1 MNEPFSLTYI
11 DKDYNINIENIHKY
25 KRPKNMLLL

>member
-1 MNEPFSLTYI
+1 MNEPFTLYIAYI

-25 KRPKNMLLL
+25 KGP